1 MICTAS
7 ASDRH
12 EPVIGVVAFVP
23 TFLDSGTIIGALPSE
38 SVTTP
43 SHVPILKQNSHH
55 TPILP
60 KAKGDNAKAA
70 GVCLFRAP
78 VR

>member
-1 MICTAS
+1 MTRY
-7 ASDRH
+7 SDRH

-38 SVTTP
+38 SVTTSLFKIGFLP
-43 SHVPILKQNSHH
+43 RPL
-55 TPILP
+55 LP
-60 KAKGDNAKAA
+60 KKKGNYASVA
-70 GVCLFRAP
+70 GIRLFGAH